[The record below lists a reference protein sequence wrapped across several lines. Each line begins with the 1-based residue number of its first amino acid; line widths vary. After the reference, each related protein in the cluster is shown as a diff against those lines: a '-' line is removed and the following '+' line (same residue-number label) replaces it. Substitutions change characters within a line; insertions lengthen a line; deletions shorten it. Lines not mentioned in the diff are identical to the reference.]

1 MFIMKIQHTFTLTP
15 QISECLRTT
24 KDKSKL
30 INRLLAEHFGAV
42 LQQKQVIVE
51 KIEEIDK
58 QKQELHAKMLSI
70 TEQEEKDKL
79 ISAQASKEGIEK
91 YWQQRLGN
99 YRRTTTPNLTME
111 DMIKFDEFRRNNK
124 NLEFREAWQIWIDE
138 QL

>member
-1 MFIMKIQHTFTLTP
+1 MKIQHTFTLTP

-42 LQQKQVIVE
+42 PQQKQVIVE

-91 YWQQRLGN
+91 YWQQRLEN